1 MDLYVLIRRNGWA
14 SAEAITAADARS
26 TVERE
31 KRADR
36 LRHIR
41 SYVVDEP
48 GGLGSICVYE
58 AESRAALLEHGAA
71 ADLPE
76 PQIVKVTGTVIS
88 RDDPGPVRQA

>member
-14 SAEAITAADARS
+14 SADAIMAADARS
-26 TVERE
+26 TIERE
-31 KRADR
+31 RRADR
-36 LRHIR
+36 LRHVR

-48 GGLGSICVYE
+48 GGLGSICLYE

-76 PQIVKVTGTVIS
+76 PEIIKVAGTVIS
-88 RDDPGPVRQA
+88 RDDPEPVRQA